1 MRELRMYAQRLL
13 RFIVRDC
20 HRHER
25 DVVQVACPYPRKV
38 GVTESGYSAVRIKI
52 SCNPVPS
59 WQTVVRTELYHAEWR
74 LGSRVCVSCEISPDE
89 RVDDIRIVCF
99 D

>member
-1 MRELRMYAQRLL
+1 MYAQRLF

-20 HRHER
+20 HGHER
-25 DVVQVACPYPRKV
+25 DVVQVACTYSGEV
-38 GVTESGYSAVRIKI
+38 GVTESCDSAVWIKI
-52 SCNPVPS
+52 SGNPVPS
-59 WQTVVRTELYHAEWR
+59 GQTVVRTELYHAEWR